1 MVCLCSNLPLGSRLS
16 HQTSFISRYTF
27 FQNWEPPRNELILG
41 SFENSSALRPKQCF
55 SHKTATFQNLS
66 LNFRQ
71 ATFCVQAFTD
81 ANTTSSIKL

>member
-1 MVCLCSNLPLGSRLS
+1 MS
-16 HQTSFISRYTF
+16 
-27 FQNWEPPRNELILG
+27 LILG